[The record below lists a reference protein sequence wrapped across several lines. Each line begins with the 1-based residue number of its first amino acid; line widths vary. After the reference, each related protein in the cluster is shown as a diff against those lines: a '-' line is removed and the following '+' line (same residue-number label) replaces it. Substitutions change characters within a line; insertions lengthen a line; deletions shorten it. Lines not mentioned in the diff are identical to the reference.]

1 MYKID
6 NYNRN
11 LAIKR
16 YVDDIV
22 APLHYLEAKEL
33 LKELLLNQKKELGNA
48 ELEEEIRRHDFGLL
62 TDIYTDE
69 LYSTQFRGSKE
80 GHHV

>member
-1 MYKID
+1 MNKID

-11 LAIKR
+11 LAVTR

-33 LKELLLNQKKELGNA
+33 LKELLTNQKKELSNS
-48 ELEEEIRRHDFGLL
+48 ELEEEIMRHDSGLF
-62 TDIYTDE
+62 TDIYTHE
-69 LYSTQFRGSKE
+69 LYSTQLSKE
-80 GHHV
+80 EQHV

>member
-1 MYKID
+1 MNKID

-11 LAIKR
+11 LAITR

-33 LKELLLNQKKELGNA
+33 LKELLTTQKKELSNE
-48 ELEEEIRRHDFGLL
+48 ELEQEIMRHDSGLF
-62 TDIYTDE
+62 TDIYAHE
-69 LYSTQFRGSKE
+69 LYSTQLTEKE
-80 GHHV
+80 KQHV

>member
-1 MYKID
+1 MNKID

-11 LAIKR
+11 LAITR

-33 LKELLLNQKKELGNA
+33 LKELLTTLFS
-48 ELEEEIRRHDFGLL
+48 D
-62 TDIYTDE
+62 
-69 LYSTQFRGSKE
+69 
-80 GHHV
+80 